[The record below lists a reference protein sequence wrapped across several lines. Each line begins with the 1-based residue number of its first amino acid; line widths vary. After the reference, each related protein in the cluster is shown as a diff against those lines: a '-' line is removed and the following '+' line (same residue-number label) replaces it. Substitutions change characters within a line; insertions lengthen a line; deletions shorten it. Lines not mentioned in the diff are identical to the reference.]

1 MSKNLVIV
9 ESPTKAKTISKIL
22 GDDFRVVSSM
32 GHIIDLPAKKL
43 GVDVEDKFKPAYV
56 VIPGRKKILAQ
67 LKKEAKGK
75 ENIYIATD
83 PDREGEAIGWQ
94 IKEKLF
100 KGKNVMRVSFHEI
113 TPHAVSES
121 FKNAREFDTKMIEA
135 QVGRRVLDR
144 IVGYFLSPLLWKKIA
159 RGLSAGRVQSIGLRL
174 IVERERQ
181 IQKFIPS
188 EYWEIAA
195 ELFKP
200 KVSGES
206 SFLAKL
212 EKIDN
217 QKAEIKQNIAAEE
230 ICRQLKDKEFKV
242 VGIKK
247 AEKKR
252 NPPAPFITSTM
263 QQEAFNKLRY
273 NASKTMLI
281 AQQLYEGIDIG
292 EDNPVGLITY
302 MRTDSP
308 TVAAEA
314 ISQVREHI
322 GRNFGKDFVPE
333 KPNIY
338 KAKKSAQE
346 AHEAIRPSYVARS
359 PESLKNFLN
368 HDQIRLYELIYN
380 RFLASQMKPAEFLAT
395 SVDILADK
403 YLFAAS
409 GSHLLFEGFLAVYNK
424 DAEEEKEDAEEEKE
438 KTKNVIPPLEEGEIL
453 GLNTLTPSQHFTKPP
468 PRYSDSSLIK
478 ALEEEGIGRPSTYA
492 PIIYTIILR
501 DYVRRI
507 KGYLNPSELGFKV
520 NDLLVEYFPQIVDVK
535 FTALV
540 EEKLDEVEEGTL
552 ERAKVLEDFYLPFK
566 ESLDFAQANIVKE
579 VITTDQVCDKCGK
592 PLIVKWG
599 RRGKF
604 LSCSGFPECKNSK
617 SITSGVK
624 CPNEN
629 CGGEL
634 IERHSRRGFFYG
646 CSNILNVLLLRVICR
661 KIKKRRIRKLSLKS
675 ILNKIQ
681 RTKVCFLSAAE
692 FNHGKI
698 YRKIYPLPGD

>member
-43 GVDVEDKFKPAYV
+43 GVDVEDKFKPVYV

-94 IKEKLF
+94 IKDKVF
-100 KGKNVMRVSFHEI
+100 KGKNVLRVSFHEI
-113 TPHAVSES
+113 TPHAVAEA
-121 FKNAREFDTKMIEA
+121 FKNAREFDSKMIEA

-144 IVGYFLSPLLWKKIA
+144 MVGYFLSPLLWKKIA
-159 RGLSAGRVQSIGLRL
+159 RGLSAGRVQSVGLRL
-174 IVERERQ
+174 IVERERL
-181 IQKFIPS
+181 IQKFAAS
-188 EYWEIAA
+188 EYWEISA
-195 ELFKP
+195 ELFKL
-200 KVSGES
+200 KVSGQS
-206 SFLAKL
+206 NFYAKL

-217 QKAEIKQNIAAEE
+217 QKAQIERNQDAQE

-242 VGIKK
+242 LEVKQT
-247 AEKKR
+247 EKKR
-252 NPPAPFITSTM
+252 YGPAPFITSTL
-263 QQEAFNKLRY
+263 QQEAFNKHRF

-308 TVAAEA
+308 HVAAEA
-314 ISQVREHI
+314 ILEVREHI
-322 GRNFGKDFVPE
+322 GRSFGKNFLPE
-333 KPNIY
+333 KPNIF

-346 AHEAIRPSYVARS
+346 AHEAIRPSYIGRS
-359 PESLKNFLN
+359 PESLKDFLN

-395 SVDILADK
+395 AVDILADK
-403 YLFAAS
+403 YLFVAS
-409 GSHLLFEGFLAVYNK
+409 GSHLLFEGFLAAYNK
-424 DAEEEKEDAEEEKE
+424 SQTEEKEEQDEEKE
-438 KTKNVIPPLEEGEIL
+438 KAKNVIPPLEQRELL
-453 GLNTLTPSQHFTKPP
+453 GLKTLTPSQHFTKPP

-507 KGYLNPSELGFKV
+507 KGYLNPTELGFKV
-520 NDLLVEYFPQIVDVK
+520 NDMLVEYFPKILDPK
-535 FTALV
+535 FTALM
-540 EEKLDEVEEGTL
+540 EEELDEIEEGAL
-552 ERAKVLEDFYLPFK
+552 SRQKVLEDFYAPFK

-579 VITTDQVCDKCGK
+579 VITTDQLCDQCGK

-624 CPNEN
+624 CGVEN

-646 CSNILNVLLLRVICR
+646 CSNFPKCTFTSRD
-661 KIKKRRIRKLSLKS
+661 
-675 ILNKIQ
+675 
-681 RTKVCFLSAAE
+681 
-692 FNHGKI
+692 
-698 YRKIYPLPGD
+698 LPEDKE

>member
-43 GVDVEDKFKPAYV
+43 GVDVEDKFKPVYV

-75 ENIYIATD
+75 ESIYIATD

-100 KGKNVMRVSFHEI
+100 KDKNVLRVSFHEI
-113 TPHAVSES
+113 TPHAVAEA
-121 FKNAREFDTKMIEA
+121 FKNARPFDLKMIEA

-144 IVGYFLSPLLWKKIA
+144 MVGYFLSPLLWKKIA
-159 RGLSAGRVQSIGLRL
+159 RGLSAGRVQSVGLKL

-181 IQKFIPS
+181 IQKFLPS
-188 EYWEIAA
+188 EYWEISA

-206 SFLAKL
+206 SFCASL

-217 QKAEIKQNIAAEE
+217 QKAEIKSDKDAQE
-230 ICRQLKDKEFKV
+230 ICLQLKDKEFKV
-242 VGIKK
+242 LKVEKT
-247 AEKKR
+247 EKKR
-252 NPPAPFITSTM
+252 YPAAPFITSTM
-263 QQEAFNKLRY
+263 QQEAFNKLRF

-308 TVAAEA
+308 NVAAEA
-314 ISQVREHI
+314 IQEVREHI
-322 GRNFGKDFVPE
+322 GRSFGKEFVPE
-333 KPNIY
+333 KPNVF

-346 AHEAIRPSYVARS
+346 AHEAIRPSYVSRS
-359 PESLKNFLN
+359 PESLKSFLN

-403 YLFAAS
+403 YLFVAN
-409 GSHLLFEGFLAVYNK
+409 GSHLLFEGFLAAFNK
-424 DAEEEKEDAEEEKE
+424 NEEEEKEEEAQEKE
-438 KTKNVIPPLEEGEIL
+438 KAKNVIPPLEQGEIL
-453 GLNTLTPSQHFTKPP
+453 GLKQLKPSQHFTKPP
-468 PRYSDSSLIK
+468 PRFSDSSLIK

-520 NDLLVEYFPQIVDVK
+520 SDMLVEYFPKILDVK
-535 FTALV
+535 FTAGI
-540 EEKLDEVEEGTL
+540 EEKLDEIEEGTL
-552 ERAKVLEDFYLPFK
+552 SRDKVLEEFYLPFK

-579 VITTDQVCDKCGK
+579 VVTTDQLCDKCGK

-624 CPNEN
+624 CPIEN

-634 IERHSRRGFFYG
+634 IERHSKRGFFYG
-646 CSNILNVLLLRVICR
+646 CSNFPKCTFTSRNLPEE
-661 KIKKRRIRKLSLKS
+661 KEEES
-675 ILNKIQ
+675 NKDRHSEAEQ
-681 RTKVCFLSAAE
+681 SGTQESAS
-692 FNHGKI
+692 
-698 YRKIYPLPGD
+698 